1 MKIKAPTFAD
11 LFAETSPQL
20 GGARRTKFLETLDR
34 IIPWQG
40 LKSLIGPYYSE
51 GKRGAQPYPL
61 ELMIRIHFLQLVYN
75 LSDPMCKE
83 TLHDSFACRR
93 FVGLTMDSKCPDE
106 TTILRLRHLL
116 EKNVLDKQVFD
127 LFKQQ
132 LTARGLLFSKGT
144 IVDGSFIEAPSSTK
158 NADKKRD
165 PEMRSAKKGSNWH
178 FGMTMH
184 SGVDKATGIIHTVVT
199 TPANVHDVTKADE
212 LRRPD
217 DWEVIGDSGYLG
229 MEKRESA
236 DPERVTYTAAKRYG
250 QRKKLSAERVADE
263 KVLSSIRCKVE
274 HAFHR
279 IKVQFGYRKVRYR
292 GLAKNTARL
301 TMLASIANMFI
312 GNCFENRTKVSFV

>member
-1 MKIKAPTFAD
+1 MKIKAPSFAD

-34 IIPWQG
+34 IITWQD
-40 LKSLIGPYYSE
+40 LKALIGPYYSE

-75 LSDPMCKE
+75 LSDPMCEE

-106 TTILRLRHLL
+106 TTILRFRHLL
-116 EKNVLDKQVFD
+116 EKNGLDKQVFD

-165 PEMRSAKKGSNWH
+165 PEMLSLIHISEPTRPAIVSRMPSSA
-178 FGMTMH
+178 
-184 SGVDKATGIIHTVVT
+184 
-199 TPANVHDVTKADE
+199 
-212 LRRPD
+212 
-217 DWEVIGDSGYLG
+217 
-229 MEKRESA
+229 
-236 DPERVTYTAAKRYG
+236 
-250 QRKKLSAERVADE
+250 
-263 KVLSSIRCKVE
+263 
-274 HAFHR
+274 
-279 IKVQFGYRKVRYR
+279 
-292 GLAKNTARL
+292 
-301 TMLASIANMFI
+301 
-312 GNCFENRTKVSFV
+312 